1 MWRAVRSHV
10 AASSNS
16 LLIHKRRYIWHET
29 AVKKETLR
37 REECELVN
45 AVGADRC
52 EAPAQVSLRAPL
64 GRTQTRRLPC
74 FDISHEVL
82 WGINRVL
89 SSHRLHVNMWS
100 TTQEQHE
107 FSSVKVWRFLKVSC
121 WRKGSSV
128 NNSLCWRK
136 SVSKVCLIKHLS
148 QSKFTKCFTRTWD
161 HRREPTIKQ
170 TQQQIS
176 YRHSTARK
184 KTSFN
189 KWFTNRE
196 SIRRVFY
203 RKHLKVPSSVL
214 RPVRPGPESPVS
226 FWVRFDMSCWSG

>member
-74 FDISHEVL
+74 FDISPEVL
-82 WGINRVL
+82 WGINRSFHHTQAACEHVL
-89 SSHRLHVNMWS
+89 HNTRATRVQFCEGL
-100 TTQEQHE
+100 
-107 FSSVKVWRFLKVSC
+107 KVWRFLKVSC
-121 WRKGSSV
+121 WRTGSSV

-176 YRHSTARK
+176 YRQK
-184 KTSFN
+184 KDQF
-189 KWFTNRE
+189 
-196 SIRRVFY
+196 
-203 RKHLKVPSSVL
+203 
-214 RPVRPGPESPVS
+214 
-226 FWVRFDMSCWSG
+226 

>member
-1 MWRAVRSHV
+1 
-10 AASSNS
+10 
-16 LLIHKRRYIWHET
+16 
-29 AVKKETLR
+29 
-37 REECELVN
+37 
-45 AVGADRC
+45 
-52 EAPAQVSLRAPL
+52 
-64 GRTQTRRLPC
+64 
-74 FDISHEVL
+74 
-82 WGINRVL
+82 
-89 SSHRLHVNMWS
+89 MWS

-121 WRKGSSV
+121 WRTGSSV

-226 FWVRFDMSCWSG
+226 FWVRYVLLVRVNTIVAKFWTICGRLNCCVLLRYDTRDLSLNVS